1 MSTTATAREPIEARS
16 EEVPTIARLDDVGGQ
31 SDRVRATFVRSDGTE
46 TTIELPESV
55 ARLLE
60 QAVHLLARGE
70 AVSIVPV
77 HKELTTQEAA
87 DLLNVSRQYLVRLL
101 ERGEI
106 PYHRVGTHRR
116 IRFGDVMAYKRA
128 RDRRRREGLARLTAL
143 SQDLGS
149 YS

>member
-1 MSTTATAREPIEARS
+1 MSTTATGREPIAARS

-46 TTIELPESV
+46 TTIELLESV

-149 YS
+149 YA

>member
-1 MSTTATAREPIEARS
+1 MSTTATGREPIAARS

-149 YS
+149 YA